1 MASGSSNNRPY
12 SLSKDEALAR
22 MLQEE
27 EYNAANHEDEQL
39 ARRLQGNMMFGSD
52 EDPLSA
58 RGGNTRPPMRA
69 MTPITQL
76 FSSLVNASLQHNPRQ
91 ARRSLG
97 LLQLSSDEEDHNDS
111 DNSDSTVEDEQGL
124 STSRTGVSSSSNVVG
139 RGAPRGGLR
148 GGRGRLGFRP
158 SETLVHVST
167 ENTVTPS
174 DTARS
179 MFSVGSDNQSSK
191 STTSVRGRTTRGT
204 VIRGN
209 RRGTTTRRASNT
221 GTNNSET
228 GEPRSN
234 AATSQT
240 RTTGRTAPPRSM
252 EPSVPPLSLAINQPE
267 LPDGEVEPEILILD
281 RGGTGSDARFLHIM
295 RDPML
300 LLLFLMGRTPHLL
313 VPDDIDPTD
322 YEALWELAERIG
334 EVKTRGLSEK
344 DLEALSTKKFKGI
357 KKFNQEGPQCQV
369 CLSEYK
375 NGDALVN
382 LPCKHEYHDKCIKEW
397 LKRNASCPICRH
409 EIKSESP

>member
-1 MASGSSNNRPY
+1 MASGGSNNRPY

-58 RGGNTRPPMRA
+58 RGGNARPPMRA

-76 FSSLVNASLQHNPRQ
+76 FSTLVNASLQHNPRQ

-124 STSRTGVSSSSNVVG
+124 STSRTGVSSTNVVG

-158 SETLVHVST
+158 SETLVHVNT

-179 MFSVGSDNQSSK
+179 MFSVGSDNQLSR
-191 STTSVRGRTTRGT
+191 STTSVRGKPPRGT

-409 EIKSESP
+409 EIKSESS

>member
-1 MASGSSNNRPY
+1 MASGGSNNRPY

-27 EYNAANHEDEQL
+27 EYNAVNHEDEQL
-39 ARRLQGNMMFGSD
+39 ARRLQGNMMFGPDADS
-52 EDPLSA
+52 PSA
-58 RGGNTRPPMRA
+58 IAGNGRPPMRA

-76 FSSLVNASLQHNPRQ
+76 FSTLVNASLQHHPRQ

-111 DNSDSTVEDEQGL
+111 DSDSTVEDEQGM

-139 RGAPRGGLR
+139 RGALRGGPR
-148 GGRGRLGFRP
+148 GGRGRIGFRP
-158 SETLVHVST
+158 SETLVNVSS
-167 ENTVTPS
+167 ENTPS

-179 MFSVGSDNQSSK
+179 MFSVGSDNQSSR
-191 STTSVRGRTTRGT
+191 STTSVRGRPPRGT
-204 VIRGN
+204 GIRGT
-209 RRGTTTRRASNT
+209 RRGTTTRRAPTT

-240 RTTGRTAPPRSM
+240 RTIGRTAPPRNM
-252 EPSVPPLSLAINQPE
+252 EPSVPPLSLAINRPE

-322 YEALWELAERIG
+322 YEALWDLAERIG

-344 DLEALSTKKFKGI
+344 DLESLSTKKFKG
-357 KKFNQEGPQCQV
+357 KTKFNQEGPQCQV

-375 NGDALVN
+375 TGDALVN

-409 EIKSESP
+409 EIKSNSS